1 MSVSAIFNCL
11 NSLTVNVYNCYIF
24 HLMFYIFPN
33 NVLYCTFVMLAT
45 SGTKYLFV
53 LGENDGT
60 KMEMNLRKEDES
72 FIICSC
78 KMITVHL

>member
-1 MSVSAIFNCL
+1 
-11 NSLTVNVYNCYIF
+11 
-24 HLMFYIFPN
+24 
-33 NVLYCTFVMLAT
+33 MLAT